1 MSNNPTVKK
10 ILILAAN
17 PKNTVRLR
25 LDQEVRDIEE
35 GLQLAAQ
42 RDKFSLQQK
51 WAVRSRD
58 ISRAVLDFR
67 PNIIHFSGHGSET
80 EGLSFEDENGKEK
93 FVTAEALG
101 GFFQL
106 FAKDVECVLLN
117 ACYSEVQADAIAQH
131 IDYVIGMNQAIADK
145 AALEFSVGFY
155 DALARY
161 EEQYDGDSAIEFAFK
176 VACSSISLAGVLG
189 ASIPVLIKNSNP
201 KPKDTTNLRRMNPA
215 IKHYSGK
222 LKMKV
227 CQNLIQDWQGLADY
241 FEIPLEQRASFE
253 AGRQPYRIWE
263 WLEQRSRLGE
273 LEVAL
278 SDIGRDDLVKELKK
292 N

>member
-42 RDKFSLQQK
+42 RDKFTLQQK
-51 WAVRSRD
+51 WAVRSQD
-58 ISRAVLDFR
+58 IRRAVLDFR

-80 EGLSFEDENGKEK
+80 EGLSFEDEVGKEK
-93 FVTAEALG
+93 FVTAEALAE
-101 GFFQL
+101 FFKL
-106 FAKDVECVLLN
+106 FANDVECVLLN
-117 ACYSEVQADAIAQH
+117 ACYSEVQANAIAQH

-145 AALEFSVGFY
+145 AALEFAVGFY

-161 EEQYDGDSAIEFAFK
+161 NPQSDGDSAIEFAFN
-176 VACSSISLAGVLG
+176 VARSSILLAGVSG
-189 ASIPVLIKNSNP
+189 ASIPVLINNP
-201 KPKDTTNLRRMNPA
+201 NRKPKDTTNLRRMNPA

-222 LKMKV
+222 LKMKI
-227 CQNLIQDWQGLADY
+227 CQRLIQDWQGLADY
-241 FEIPLEQRASFE
+241 FDIPLEQRASFE
-253 AGRQPYRIWE
+253 PGRQPYRIWE

-278 SDIGRDDLVKELKK
+278 SDIGRDDLAEELKK

>member
-25 LDQEVRDIEE
+25 LDQEVRDIQE
-35 GLQLAAQ
+35 GLRLAEK
-42 RDKFSLQQK
+42 RDNFILQQEG
-51 WAVRSRD
+51 AVRSQD
-58 ISRAVLDFR
+58 IRRAVLDFR
-67 PNIIHFSGHGSET
+67 PNIIHFSGHGSQT
-80 EGLSFEDENGKEK
+80 EGLSFEDEVGKEK
-93 FVTAEALG
+93 FVTGEALG
-101 GFFQL
+101 EFFKL
-106 FAKDVECVLLN
+106 FANDVECVLLN
-117 ACYSEVQADAIAQH
+117 ACYSEVQANAIAQH

-145 AALEFSVGFY
+145 AALEFAVGFY

-161 EEQYDGDSAIEFAFK
+161 NPEYDGDSSIEFAFD
-176 VACSSISLAGVLG
+176 VARSSILLAGVPG
-189 ASIPVLIKNSNP
+189 ASIPVLIKNPNP
-201 KPKDTTNLRRMNPA
+201 KPKNNTILKSMNPA
-215 IKHYSGK
+215 IKRYSGK

-241 FEIPLEQRASFE
+241 FDIPLEQRASFE
-253 AGRQPYRIWE
+253 AGRQPYPIWE

-278 SDIGRDDLVKELKK
+278 TDIGRDDLVEELKK

>member
-25 LDQEVRDIEE
+25 LDQEVRDIQE
-35 GLQLAAQ
+35 GLRLAEK
-42 RDKFSLQQK
+42 RDNFILQQEG
-51 WAVRSRD
+51 AVRSQD
-58 ISRAVLDFR
+58 IRRAVLDFR
-67 PNIIHFSGHGSET
+67 PNIIHFSGHGSQT
-80 EGLSFEDENGKEK
+80 EGLSFEDEVGKEK

-101 GFFQL
+101 GLFKL
-106 FAKDVECVLLN
+106 FANDVECVLLN
-117 ACYSEVQADAIAQH
+117 ACYSEVQANAIAQH

-161 EEQYDGDSAIEFAFK
+161 NPEYDGDSSIEFAFD
-176 VACSSISLAGVLG
+176 VARSSILLAGVPG
-189 ASIPVLIKNSNP
+189 ASIPVLIKNPNP
-201 KPKDTTNLRRMNPA
+201 KPKNNTILKSMNPA
-215 IKHYSGK
+215 IKRYSGK

-241 FEIPLEQRASFE
+241 FDIPLEQRASFE

-278 SDIGRDDLVKELKK
+278 TDIRRDDLVEELKK

>member
-25 LDQEVRDIEE
+25 LDQEVHDIKK
-35 GLQLAAQ
+35 GLQSAKE
-42 RDKFSLQQK
+42 RDNFILQQEG
-51 WAVRSRD
+51 AVRPQD
-58 ISRAVLDFR
+58 IRLAVLDFR

-80 EGLSFEDENGKEK
+80 EGLSFEDEVGKEK
-93 FVTAEALG
+93 FVTAEALAE
-101 GFFQL
+101 FFKL

-117 ACYSEVQADAIAQH
+117 ACYSEVQAKAIAQH
-131 IDYVIGMNQAIADK
+131 IDYVIGMNEAIADK
-145 AALEFSVGFY
+145 AALEFAVGFY

-161 EEQYDGDSAIEFAFK
+161 NPQSDGDSSIEFAFN
-176 VACSSISLAGVLG
+176 VARSSILLAGVSG
-189 ASIPVLIKNSNP
+189 ASIPVLIKNPNL
-201 KPKDTTNLRRMNPA
+201 KPKDTTILKRMNPT
-215 IKHYSGK
+215 IIRYSGK
-222 LKMKV
+222 AKNYI
-227 CQNLIQDWQGLADY
+227 CQRLVDDWEQLADH
-241 FEIPLEQRASFE
+241 FDIPKHQKNSFE
-253 AGRQPYRIWE
+253 RGKEPNRVWE

-278 SDIGRDDLVKELKK
+278 SDIGRDDLVEELKK